1 MPNPTPALLPS
12 EPDPAILARMAQAE
26 NACLAVLVAVV
37 ATNLAAWVFPSLL
50 GMFPSGLQPMK
61 AESVLAVVLSALCL
75 LLSDAGQSRWLQ
87 RLGFLLAAAVV
98 VISGAILLKYR
109 LDFLAGVD
117 ATQPQTLSALIRG
130 RMSQQSAIG
139 FELLGCTMILMRVH
153 GRFADWLTEVLT
165 FGLSLTV
172 LTLVS
177 GWIFGAMRL
186 YGVSAFVPTS
196 PQTLFCLMLLA
207 LVVVLRR
214 AENGIF
220 SIFTERGIGGRLA
233 RILSPI
239 ILLLPFLREGA
250 RAHVLGGSQMPT
262 NYLTAILASL
272 AAMVSL
278 GLLLYLAWRINGM
291 EMEIRTLSLRDEL
304 TGLYNLRGFY
314 MLAEQAL
321 RLAKRSKRPFSV
333 IYVDLDNLKGINDSL
348 GHQAGSTFLTE
359 TSEILQTT
367 FRETDVLGRIGGDE
381 FAVAGHFSKAAI
393 AAAIQRLEN
402 CCEEKNAAEGREYP
416 LSFSV
421 GHVTTAET
429 GTETLDELLE
439 RADKAMY
446 QVKRS
451 KKNREVEGK
460 AEPPRGKH
468 GAQVV

>member
-1 MPNPTPALLPS
+1 MPNPTAALLPS

-26 NACLAVLVAVV
+26 NVCLAMLAAVV
-37 ATNLAAWVFPSLL
+37 AANLAAWLFPSLVGL
-50 GMFPSGLQPMK
+50 FPSGLQPMK
-61 AESVLAVVLSALCL
+61 AESVLAVVLCVLSL
-75 LLSDAGQSRWLQ
+75 LLSDVGQTRWMR

-98 VISGAILLKYR
+98 VISGAVLLKYR

-117 ATQPQTLSALIRG
+117 QQLPQTLGALISR

-139 FELLGCTMILMRVH
+139 FELLGCTMLVMMAH
-153 GRFADWLTEVLT
+153 GRFAVRLADLLT

-177 GWIFGAMRL
+177 GWVLGALRL
-186 YGVSAFVPTS
+186 YGVSASVPTS

-207 LVVVLRR
+207 IVVLVRR
-214 AENGIF
+214 AENGVF

-239 ILLLPFLREGA
+239 ILVLPFLREGA
-250 RAHVLGGSQMPT
+250 RARILGGSQMPAD
-262 NYLTAILASL
+262 YLTAVLASL
-272 AAMVSL
+272 AAMVSFGFL
-278 GLLLYLAWRINGM
+278 VYLAWRINGM

-314 MLAEQAL
+314 LLAEQAL

-348 GHQAGSTFLTE
+348 GHQTGSTFLTE

-381 FAVAGHFSKAAI
+381 FAVAGHFSRSAI
-393 AAAIQRLEN
+393 AAAIQRLET
-402 CCEEKNAAEGREYP
+402 CCEEKNAQEGRQYA

-429 GTETLDELLE
+429 GTETLDDLLAW
-439 RADKAMY
+439 ADEAMY
-446 QVKRS
+446 KMKRS
-451 KKNREVEGK
+451 KKNGKLEGN
-460 AEPPRGKH
+460 AGPPRGKH
-468 GAQVV
+468 GAHEV